1 MNNSSDILSLFLS
14 HEIEDERRHVSV
26 TDDHSLHLLLTYVA
40 HTAYI
45 YEKFIYILNVEVKGR

>member
-45 YEKFIYILNVEVKGR
+45 YMRNLFTFLMEVKGR